1 MNKQTAKIQKQQRR
15 KARARAKFS
24 GTAKRPRLTVF
35 RSLKN
40 INLQLIDDTTGK
52 TLINTYQKELIPSTR
67 DDKQKKNKTEIAF
80 EVGKKMA
87 EKALEK
93 KIKEC
98 VFDRSGYKYHG
109 RVKSVAE
116 GAREGGLVF

>member
-1 MNKQTAKIQKQQRR
+1 MNKQIAKIKKQQRR

-40 INLQLIDDTTGK
+40 INLQLIDDTIGK
-52 TLINTYQKELIPSTR
+52 TLVSTYQKELKL
-67 DDKQKKNKTEIAF
+67 DKKNKTEIAF
-80 EVGKKMA
+80 EVGKSIA
-87 EKALEK
+87 EKAVEK

-116 GAREGGLVF
+116 GAREGGLKF

>member
-1 MNKQTAKIQKQQRR
+1 MNKQIAKIQKQQRR

-24 GTAKRPRLTVF
+24 GTSKRPRLSVF

-40 INLQLIDDTTGK
+40 INVQIIDDSISK
-52 TLINTYQKELIPSTR
+52 TLVSVDEKELKL
-67 DDKQKKNKTEIAF
+67 DKKNKTEIAF
-80 EVGKKMA
+80 EVGKKIA

-109 RVKSVAE
+109 RVKAVAE
-116 GAREGGLVF
+116 GAREGGLKF